1 MGKRLGTVWGMM
13 TAVGCVL
20 FAGEY
25 EVRGAGVDKFFGLT
39 NLWEVRIQISAE
51 QWAMIEPK
59 TPQRGPGRMG
69 PPGLD
74 GGPGGA
80 DRAADRGA
88 GGEGRPGAGRPF
100 GPPPVGM
107 GMGPGMGPGPGRVE
121 FPMVKGSIQIG
132 GETISDVGLR
142 FKGNSSFNFAR
153 NSLKKS
159 FKIDFDETVKGQN
172 FRGLTKLNLNN
183 NAMDATLVRES
194 VAYEVFR
201 RAGIPA
207 ARTAFARVYL
217 TVPGAHENRFLGVY
231 TVVEQLD
238 KTFVKRAMGGEE
250 TLLMKPERT
259 RGIPYLGEEWERY
272 AERLGV
278 KLKGT
283 KAQRQGFVAFAKW
296 LKETETDAA
305 AFERGLEER
314 VDVRELLRFVALNG
328 MLANLDSFLSSGHN
342 FYIAVSPSTGK
353 VMWLP
358 WDLNEAFGRFR
369 MGASVSD
376 MIDLSV
382 AHPYAGNDALLDR
395 VLAVPRFRSMYEQEC
410 GELQQGAFEER
421 SVIGFLESAA
431 QVVAEVAAAEFNIT
445 KEAYLANAVG
455 VGAVAGVGGSRG
467 EGRVEGGKGG
477 MPQAGDFGR
486 MRADQGGMSLVEWTR
501 KRVTSVRAQLAGE
514 KEGVVPRGMRGPM
527 GGGPGPGPGPDG
539 GPGMRGRGRPAE

>member
-1 MGKRLGTVWGMM
+1 MGKRLCALLGMM

-25 EVRGAGVDKFFGLT
+25 EVRGEGADKFFGLT
-39 NLWEVRIQISAE
+39 NLWEVRIQIAAE
-51 QWAMIEPK
+51 QWALIEPK

-69 PPGLD
+69 PPGFD

-80 DRAADRGA
+80 DRGV
-88 GGEGRPGAGRPF
+88 GGEGRPGGGRPF
-100 GPPPVGM
+100 GPPPGGM

-121 FPMVKGSIQIG
+121 FPMVKGSVQIG

-159 FKIDFDETVKGQN
+159 FKIDFNETVKGQN

-217 TVPGAHENRFLGVY
+217 TVPGTHENRFLGVY

-238 KTFVKRAMGGEE
+238 KAFAKRAMGGEE

-305 AFERGLEER
+305 AFERGVEER
-314 VDVRELLRFVALNG
+314 VDLREMLRFVALNG
-328 MLANLDSFLSSGHN
+328 MLANLDSLLSSGHN

-410 GELQQGAFEER
+410 GELLKGAFEER
-421 SVIGFLESAA
+421 SVVGLLESAA
-431 QVVAEVAAAEFNIT
+431 HVVAEVAAEEFKIS
-445 KEAYLANAVG
+445 KETYLANAIG
-455 VGAVAGVGGSRG
+455 VGSGASSEVPRT
-467 EGRVEGGKGG
+467 EGRIEGGRMG
-477 MPQAGDFGR
+477 MPQAGDFER
-486 MRADQGGMSLVEWTR
+486 MRGDQGGLSLVEWTR
-501 KRVTSVRAQLAGE
+501 KRVTSVRVQLAGE
-514 KEGVVPRGMRGPM
+514 KTGVLPRGMRGPM
-527 GGGPGPGPGPDG
+527 GGGPDG
-539 GPGMRGRGRPAE
+539 GPGLRGRGRPGE